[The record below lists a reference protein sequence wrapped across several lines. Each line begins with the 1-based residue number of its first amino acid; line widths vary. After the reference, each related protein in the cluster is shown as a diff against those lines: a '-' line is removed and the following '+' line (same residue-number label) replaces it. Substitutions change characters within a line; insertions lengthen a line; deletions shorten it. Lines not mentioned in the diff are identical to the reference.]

1 MMLPVKPNDPE
12 SVENPSRPKTEL
24 VVLGGETAPL
34 AEHAYHSCQREPSNS
49 ASAPS
54 FRPDGSQILQALRR
68 RWVLALLLGTL
79 FAVGAAL
86 ATRWLLPVKYTARV
100 RFHIATL
107 PPSVVFEAT
116 EGGADLSNF
125 IRTQVELIKSQLVLD
140 EVVTRPEV
148 AELAILRDQP
158 DPIYWIEQQV
168 VCDFPAPEI
177 LRLSLNGKEPH
188 QLEILLTAIKDAYLE
203 KVAYNQK
210 NKRLENL
217 KRLSAIRQKAEDEL
231 KEQRT
236 NFHKKAKEA
245 G

>member
-1 MMLPVKPNDPE
+1 M
-12 SVENPSRPKTEL
+12 
-24 VVLGGETAPL
+24 
-34 AEHAYHSCQREPSNS
+34 
-49 ASAPS
+49 
-54 FRPDGSQILQALRR
+54 
-68 RWVLALLLGTL
+68 
-79 FAVGAAL
+79 

-245 G
+245 GSGDSQTLAFAHRLALERLDVARKDLLQYQSELRRAEAELKFREKEVKQSPSAPPPADTYTNRPAGIPAHWRNLSAGWTRARFTT